1 MDISAVASCSS
12 AVTHP
17 LDLHISVYVTCL
29 CNPEAVPPIINCDV
43 VTFRPSI
50 HQLLID
56 LITPPTVIP
65 SSSPFHN
72 NKLKPTP
79 GGPRKELPFD
89 SSTEPSTEIVIVDE
103 ERGVLPSAEKL
114 PWLTLG
120 GGMAVCASG
129 PASVTTETANAV
141 SRIQLSGRGRD
152 LGGVGL
158 HTETFSL

>member
-1 MDISAVASCSS
+1 MDISAVASWSS
-12 AVTHP
+12 THP
-17 LDLHISVYVTCL
+17 LDLHISIYVTCL

-72 NKLKPTP
+72 NNLKLLP
-79 GGPRKELPFD
+79 GKPRKELPFD
-89 SSTEPSTEIVIVDE
+89 SSTKTPTEIIIVDE
-103 ERGVLPSAEKL
+103 EKGVLPSAEKL
-114 PWLTLG
+114 PWLALG
-120 GGMAVCASG
+120 GGMAVCSSG
-129 PASVTTETANAV
+129 PVSVTTETANAV
-141 SRIQLSGRGRD
+141 ARIQLSERGRD
-152 LGGVGL
+152 LGGIGL